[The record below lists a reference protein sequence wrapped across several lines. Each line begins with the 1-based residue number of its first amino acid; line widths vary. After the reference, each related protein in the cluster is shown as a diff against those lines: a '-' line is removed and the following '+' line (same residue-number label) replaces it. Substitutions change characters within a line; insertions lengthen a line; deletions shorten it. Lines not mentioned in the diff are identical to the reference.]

1 MPKQIYIVEDHPVV
15 RRGLASLVEPEP
27 DLTISG
33 EASSAREARRHLS
46 ETTPDL
52 VLLDLSL
59 EEGSGLSLLEHL
71 HATQPDLPIL
81 VVSMHDEALYARRA
95 LDNGALGYL
104 MKSNAT
110 EEIVEAARQVLDGNV
125 YLSAEMTSMIVS
137 ERVGDGEPGNMS
149 PLDALTDRELEVLM
163 LLGEG
168 HERREIAETLALSPK
183 TIDTYK
189 KNLQEKLSLSSNAGL
204 RRYAAVWKASGNLSS
219 E

>member
-1 MPKQIYIVEDHPVV
+1 MPKHIYIVEDHPVV

-33 EASSAREARRHLS
+33 ETGSAEDARRHLS

-52 VLLDLSL
+52 VILDLSL
-59 EEGSGLSLLEHL
+59 EEGGGLSLLEHL
-71 HATQPDLPIL
+71 HAMQPDLPVL
-81 VVSMHDEALYARRA
+81 VVSMHDEVLYARRA
-95 LDNGALGYL
+95 LDDGARGYL

-110 EEIVEAARQVLDGNV
+110 DKVVEAIRHVLDGNV
-125 YLSAEMTSMIVS
+125 YLSAEMTSALVS
-137 ERVGDGEPGNMS
+137 ERVGGGEPGDTS

-163 LLGEG
+163 LMGDG
-168 HERREIAETLALSPK
+168 HERREIAGELALSPK

-204 RRYAAVWKASGNLSS
+204 RRYAAVWKASGDLPP